1 MSQLH
6 RLGNLPRQKGLVMTK
21 VLVAGA
27 TGNVGSRVV
36 QELRG
41 RDVSVRTLGRWPVD
55 RSHGMIRGE

>member
-1 MSQLH
+1 
-6 RLGNLPRQKGLVMTK
+6 MTK
-21 VLVAGA
+21 VLVAEA

-55 RSHGMIRGE
+55 WSHCMIRGVALTRGWRSLLASPR